1 MHVGEELLL
10 DYSQEFWDSQSQCLQ
25 DIEAFR
31 ETFQEEMQVCPSVV
45 AASTHRMKQ
54 NIAMKKVML
63 PGIVIFLPI
72 FLALLPDSR
81 HGLSKA
87 ACICVYDT

>member
-31 ETFQEEMQVCPSVV
+31 ETFQEEMQVCPCVL
-45 AASTHRMKQ
+45 AASTYCTKQ
-54 NIAMKKVML
+54 NIAVKQVML
-63 PGIVIFLPI
+63 PGVVIFLPVS
-72 FLALLPDSR
+72 LALLLDSR
-81 HGLSKA
+81 HDLSKA
-87 ACICVYDT
+87 A